1 MPAILD
7 ELLFKPGLIP
17 ADIWLEGAAAL
28 RSTTFLDNL
37 VSSGAKNKKRSRT
50 SQSRLRENTGSNP
63 AANPESGDLLRKK
76 VLLIIESEGAV
87 FDSLTAYCEHVYV
100 PAFTACF
107 SMGQEPLLCGHIWR
121 QVALESRL
129 RGSSPFVILA
139 ASLRL
144 LNKKHPSVRRA
155 AIIKTLDAFLASEEK
170 NLLALADSPSGS
182 PSRIITDWYSMTQGA
197 IEKEPPVQRF
207 AQAQSFLESLPV
219 AAPSADVL
227 VHSTMPEFS
236 ALGQWEMA
244 GMGSLFRKIAGIER
258 GNILEYLR
266 MVVTNGFDK
275 IPILVVGTTQEAWL
289 AAQSV
294 GARFYPII
302 PSREE
307 ESWAFLEEVF
317 FPAFM
322 KGTASSVAGDSYE
335 FIRMMT
341 QDLSL
346 ATILEE
352 FENVYLA

>member
-1 MPAILD
+1 M
-7 ELLFKPGLIP
+7 LFKPGQVP
-17 ADIWLEGAAAL
+17 ADIWLEGAATL
-28 RSTTFLDNL
+28 RSTNFLENL
-37 VSSGAKNKKRSRT
+37 VSAGAKNRKRSRA
-50 SQSRLRENTGSNP
+50 SQIRIREKSESNP
-63 AANPESGDLLRKK
+63 SANPESGDLLRKK

-87 FDSLTAYCEHVYV
+87 FDSLSAYCEHAYV

-107 SMGQEPLLCGHIWR
+107 SMGQDALLCGHIWR
-121 QVALESRL
+121 TVALTTRL
-129 RGSSPFVILA
+129 RGNSPFVILA

-144 LNKKHPSVRRA
+144 LNKKYPSVRRA
-155 AIIKTLDAFLASEEK
+155 AIIKTLDAFLASDEK
-170 NLLALADSPSGS
+170 NLLALADSPAGN
-182 PSRIITDWYSMTQGA
+182 PGRIIADWYSMTHGV
-197 IEKEPPVQRF
+197 IEREPPVPRF
-207 AQAQSFLESLPV
+207 ARAQSFLESLPV

-244 GMGSLFRKIAGIER
+244 GMGSLFRKIAGRER
-258 GNILEYLR
+258 GSILEYLR

-275 IPILVVGTTQEAWL
+275 IPILAVGTTRESWL

-307 ESWAFLEEVF
+307 ESWAFLEEIF

-322 KGTASSVAGDSYE
+322 KGTASSVSGDSYE

-346 ATILEE
+346 AAILEE